1 MARREMHLVVG
12 GRLPRIPLGV
22 FTSKELAEAYCARHN
37 AWFGAE
43 HPLSPLEVRPVEVD
57 PEPLPL
63 TEPRNDG
70 AHQQVVQLAA
80 IGPTERHVERPA
92 HAGELG
98 QVLRLRRS

>member
-12 GRLPRIPLGV
+12 GRLPKIPLGV

-43 HPLSPLEVRPVEVD
+43 HPLSPLEVRPVELD

-63 TEPRNDG
+63 PETHDDE
-70 AHQQVVQLAA
+70 AHQQVLQLAA
-80 IGPTERHVERPA
+80 IGPMERHAERPA
-92 HAGELG
+92 RTGEYG
-98 QVLRLRRS
+98 KVLRLHRS